1 MDPSPLLFGKSLLV
15 CRPPKAYVYSM
26 AWQTGTSAPFYTD
39 PNYHNK
45 GTGIAGIAAV
55 FAFSWA
61 FSWSFGPGMNHF
73 ARAEWSSTDEA

>member
-1 MDPSPLLFGKSLLV
+1 
-15 CRPPKAYVYSM
+15 M